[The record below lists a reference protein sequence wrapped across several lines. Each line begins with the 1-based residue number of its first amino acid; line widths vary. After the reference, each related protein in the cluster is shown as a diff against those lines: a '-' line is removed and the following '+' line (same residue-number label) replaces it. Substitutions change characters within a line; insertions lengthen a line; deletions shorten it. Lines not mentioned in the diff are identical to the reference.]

1 MKNQSGVQLYV
12 ATTASK
18 GLDVALWRS
27 GADMK
32 IKK

>member
-1 MKNQSGVQLYV
+1 MKNQNGVQLYI
-12 ATTASK
+12 TTASK
-18 GLDVALWRS
+18 GLDVALGRS